1 MKIPLFRLL
10 FLGLIL
16 TLSSCVTVYQLSPA
30 KNNFNYKN
38 NIEYEVYGMS
48 FASQQA
54 TGNSR
59 IVAKKG
65 YTFVSVKTK
74 VTNKTNETI
83 DIDFSEVSLPDLV
96 NKVKYPVSFVY
107 QATVVSIPAKN
118 KTTLGPQKS
127 LKRILLITYPDKMKP
142 ELLEINGERYEIQ
155 FSK

>member
-1 MKIPLFRLL
+1 VKTSLFKLI

-48 FASQQA
+48 SASQQA

-65 YTFVSVKTK
+65 YTFVSVKMK
-74 VTNKTNETI
+74 VANKTNETV
-83 DIDFSEVSLPDLV
+83 DIDFSDVSLLDLV

-107 QATVVSIPAKN
+107 QATVVAIPAKN
-118 KTTLGPQKS
+118 KTTLVPQKS
-127 LKRILLITYPDKMKP
+127 LKRILLISYPDKMKP
-142 ELLEINGERYEIQ
+142 ELLEIAGERYEIQ

>member
-38 NIEYEVYGMS
+38 DIEYEVYGMS
-48 FASQQA
+48 SASQQA

-59 IVAKKG
+59 IVAQKG

-83 DIDFSEVSLPDLV
+83 DIDFSKVSLLDLV
-96 NKVKYPVSFVY
+96 NKVKYPVTFVY
-107 QATVVSIPAKN
+107 
-118 KTTLGPQKS
+118 
-127 LKRILLITYPDKMKP
+127 
-142 ELLEINGERYEIQ
+142 
-155 FSK
+155 

>member
-1 MKIPLFRLL
+1 M
-10 FLGLIL
+10 
-16 TLSSCVTVYQLSPA
+16 
-30 KNNFNYKN
+30 
-38 NIEYEVYGMS
+38 EYEVYGMTS
-48 FASQQA
+48 ASQQA

-65 YTFVSVKTK
+65 YTFVRVKTK

-83 DIDFSEVSLPDLV
+83 DLDFSEVSLLDLV

-127 LKRILLITYPDKMKP
+127 LKRILLISYPDKMKP

>member
-1 MKIPLFRLL
+1 MKILLFRLL

-38 NIEYEVYGMS
+38 NIEYEVYGMTS
-48 FASQQA
+48 ASQQA

-83 DIDFSEVSLPDLV
+83 DIDFSEVSLLDLV

-127 LKRILLITYPDKMKP
+127 LKRILLISYPDKMKP